1 MLMKKLKLQ
10 KKEKN
15 RKKAIDF
22 FAMMLYNKKACDE
35 QAL

>member
-22 FAMMLYNKKACDE
+22 FVAMLYNKKACDE